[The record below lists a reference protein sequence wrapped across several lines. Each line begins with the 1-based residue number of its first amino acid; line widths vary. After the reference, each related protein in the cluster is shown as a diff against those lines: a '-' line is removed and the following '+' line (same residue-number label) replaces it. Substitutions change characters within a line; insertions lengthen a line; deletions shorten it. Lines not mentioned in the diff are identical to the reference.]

1 MPKIPRHTLY
11 IFAMI
16 YETHSA
22 GTLTPSVGLLEGS
35 SRTVIILRH
44 PPSGVS
50 YSSYGPALQL

>member
-1 MPKIPRHTLY
+1 MPEIPRHTLY

-44 PPSGVS
+44 PPQWR
-50 YSSYGPALQL
+50 LLL